1 LPCNNIIRALRV
13 CRTRVVCICVFSTA
27 PLSRQR
33 NHADGDGL
41 LFTPSA
47 AANASGNVLG
57 RVDFLRN
64 LKDPIHDSAMSVNAT
79 TSIDSPCRRLVGSST
94 RRSRS
99 PRFHTQAHHRQPLAR
114 YAFIHFEEFDQY
126 STYPSHSFKL
136 IRHVA
141 RWGIWS

>member
-1 LPCNNIIRALRV
+1 MTYTCCMHL
-13 CRTRVVCICVFSTA
+13 CIQHSPTVYLTYPSFVTE
-27 PLSRQR
+27 
-33 NHADGDGL
+33 NHEDGDEL

-47 AANASGNVLG
+47 AANTSSNVL
-57 RVDFLRN
+57 RRLDFLPN

-114 YAFIHFEEFDQY
+114 YPFIRSEEFDQY
-126 STYPSHSFKL
+126 STYPSPLQIGQTRGSM
-136 IRHVA
+136 
-141 RWGIWS
+141 GDIWS